1 MYYWFGTRET
11 VLLLFV
17 YAKNERDD
25 LTPGQLEQLRKVV
38 EEEYI

>member
-1 MYYWFGTRET
+1 MYYWFATRET

-25 LTPGQLEQLRKVV
+25 LTPRQLEQLKRVV